1 MKVFWPE
8 LEVNWTYYVGGQ
20 RGGLNQ
26 VYLTPGLVIGRFRLA
41 NGTLFTTGVGYQIA
55 VAPNYRASRRG
66 PRVPSQSGLGPRK
79 PWFHGA
85 ANLAARLCLC
95 RRVKAS
101 GVGSF
106 AEDINAG
113 LGNMTSNFSRRHV
126 VRGQQ
131 VLVASKRPA
140 CNGDDR
146 RQLVL
151 F

>member
-85 ANLAARLCLC
+85 ANLAARLLFVSPGQGFGRGLIC
-95 RRVKAS
+95 R
-101 GVGSF
+101 GHQ
-106 AEDINAG
+106 
-113 LGNMTSNFSRRHV
+113 RR
-126 VRGQQ
+126 
-131 VLVASKRPA
+131 L
-140 CNGDDR
+140 
-146 RQLVL
+146 RQHDQ
-151 F
+151 

>member
-1 MKVFWPE
+1 LRLVKERGLEPQGKVAFSHDLFSNRFTASPDDITAMPKCADAE
-8 LEVNWTYYVGGQ
+8 EAHASLHKVVSDLENRGSTAPLTLQ
-20 RGGLNQ
+20 R
-26 VYLTPGLVIGRFRLA
+26 A
-41 NGTLFTTGVGYQIA
+41 C
-55 VAPNYRASRRG
+55 
-66 PRVPSQSGLGPRK
+66 
-79 PWFHGA
+79 
-85 ANLAARLCLC
+85 CLC

-140 CNGDDR
+140 CDGDDR

>member
-1 MKVFWPE
+1 MVRDFE
-8 LEVNWTYYVGGQ
+8 NLDSAAQLTLQ
-20 RGGLNQ
+20 R
-26 VYLTPGLVIGRFRLA
+26 
-41 NGTLFTTGVGYQIA
+41 
-55 VAPNYRASRRG
+55 
-66 PRVPSQSGLGPRK
+66 
-79 PWFHGA
+79 
-85 ANLAARLCLC
+85 ARCLC

-101 GVGSF
+101 AVGSF

>member
-1 MKVFWPE
+1 VLAEEAHASLHKVVSD
-8 LEVNWTYYVGGQ
+8 LENRGSTAPLTLQ
-20 RGGLNQ
+20 R
-26 VYLTPGLVIGRFRLA
+26 A
-41 NGTLFTTGVGYQIA
+41 C
-55 VAPNYRASRRG
+55 
-66 PRVPSQSGLGPRK
+66 
-79 PWFHGA
+79 
-85 ANLAARLCLC
+85 CLC